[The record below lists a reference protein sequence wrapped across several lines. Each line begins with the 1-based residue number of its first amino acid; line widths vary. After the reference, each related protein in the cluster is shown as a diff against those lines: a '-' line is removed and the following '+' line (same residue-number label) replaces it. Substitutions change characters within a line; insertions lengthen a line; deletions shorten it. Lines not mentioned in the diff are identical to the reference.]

1 MIYEFAIC
9 VTINASAYRNLFQFY
24 WFFLAVIHDKI
35 ACERQ
40 TFEYVSV
47 RRWVI
52 TYIELESIKI
62 PADWGVCVVY
72 EVLWARAARN
82 WHRWLVWRV
91 RNKWPIWFDQFIA
104 SCLHKSNLY
113 SSLAAKCVV
122 IKKKNIRNNQYCVGM
137 SICVAVGNVQGVTYE
152 CYGAISYHQYYDI
165 MYFLFACPK
174 NCPNIFRT
182 QIHKYS
188 MALIK
193 KCSLHLIFGT
203 PKIVRIFRTNWIFRF
218 RIKFTSNRRHRS
230 RNVHCTLF
238 FLCPKVVRIIF
249 GIIEYFNFLHAFCF
263 KFCSKTIHHA
273 PHHTQSLVAFN
284 CYATK
289 CN

>member
-62 PADWGVCVVY
+62 PADWGVCVLYTRYY
-72 EVLWARAARN
+72 ERGQHA
-82 WHRWLVWRV
+82 
-91 RNKWPIWFDQFIA
+91 IDTGDWFDGSEINDRYGLTNSLLLAFTSQWY
-104 SCLHKSNLY
+104 LY

-152 CYGAISYHQYYDI
+152 CYGAISYHQYHDI
-165 MYFLFACPK
+165 MDFLFACPK

-203 PKIVRIFRTNWIFRF
+203 PKIVRIDKLNIPFQNQ
-218 RIKFTSNRRHRS
+218 
-230 RNVHCTLF
+230 
-238 FLCPKVVRIIF
+238 
-249 GIIEYFNFLHAFCF
+249 
-263 KFCSKTIHHA
+263 IH
-273 PHHTQSLVAFN
+273 
-284 CYATK
+284 K
-289 CN
+289 